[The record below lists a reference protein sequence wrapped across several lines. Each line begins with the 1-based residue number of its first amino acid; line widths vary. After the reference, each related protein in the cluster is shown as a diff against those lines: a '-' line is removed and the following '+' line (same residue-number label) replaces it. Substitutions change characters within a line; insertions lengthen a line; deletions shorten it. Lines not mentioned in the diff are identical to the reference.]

1 VVLKEYI
8 SDLWAALTH
17 YQSHPDRYTDLH
29 LFVVYR
35 SYRQLFKR
43 VRQDRK
49 MWLVD
54 VAEKILAWTPKR
66 NELSQDPRWFKFPRW
81 LNSIEIPPKRRK
93 TMKTRNGGAPGR
105 EFIEVEFSNATLGF
119 WAWLLGMSLSNMKTI
134 VETADSKR
142 SKNDGKGFR
151 EDLVIIADWCLK
163 LDSFTEWSACIVE
176 TLLTRTSLARAFSLR
191 VAAQS
196 MFQSFSRFSSF

>member
-17 YQSHPDRYTDLH
+17 YQSHPDRYADLH

-43 VRQDRK
+43 VRQDKK
-49 MWLVD
+49 MWWVD
-54 VAEKILAWTPKR
+54 VAEKILAWIPEQ
-66 NELSQDPRWFKFPRW
+66 NELSQDPRRFKFPRW
-81 LNSIEIPPKRRK
+81 LNSIEIPPERRE

-119 WAWLLGMSLSNMKTI
+119 
-134 VETADSKR
+134 
-142 SKNDGKGFR
+142 
-151 EDLVIIADWCLK
+151 
-163 LDSFTEWSACIVE
+163 
-176 TLLTRTSLARAFSLR
+176 
-191 VAAQS
+191 
-196 MFQSFSRFSSF
+196 